1 MPMLKRKMKSRHMSI
16 KKVITRK
23 LIESSEDH
31 QSIVS
36 SQKKGTGSVGPK
48 SMQPSPNMFEE
59 VSNFNINRRDT
70 FFHNMKVL
78 DYQEQIAL
86 VFR

>member
-1 MPMLKRKMKSRHMSI
+1 MPMLKRKMKNRHMSI

-23 LIESSEDH
+23 LIESSEEH

-48 SMQPSPNMFEE
+48 SMQPNMFEE